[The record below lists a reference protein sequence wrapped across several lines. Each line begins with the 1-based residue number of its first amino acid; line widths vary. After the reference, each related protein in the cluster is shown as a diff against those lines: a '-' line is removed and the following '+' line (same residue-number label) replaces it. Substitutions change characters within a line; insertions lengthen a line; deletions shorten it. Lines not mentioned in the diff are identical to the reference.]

1 MRSLSLDYRRNN
13 RWPQRLGWSG
23 LLLVCLAMGGYGWQ
37 YRQLALDIEAGKV
50 ELARFARQ
58 GQPTGFTDSRAGKLL
73 QAEMSQARDVLQQLD
88 VPWDRLF
95 EAVETSTTPEVALL
109 GIEPEPKQETVRI
122 IGEAKT
128 YQTVLAYTRR
138 LEESTPLDGVHL
150 QSHQIQTR
158 DPEHPVHFVLGAAW
172 RRQP

>member
-1 MRSLSLDYRRNN
+1 MRPLRLDYRRNN

-23 LLLVCLAMGGYGWQ
+23 LLLACLVMGGYGWQ
-37 YRQLALDIEAGKV
+37 YQQLALDIESGQA
-50 ELARFARQ
+50 ELARLSRQ
-58 GQPTGFTDSRAGKLL
+58 GQPAGAADSRTGKLV
-73 QAEMSQARDVLQQLD
+73 QAEMSHARDVLRQLD

-109 GIEPEPKQETVRI
+109 GIEPEPKRETVRI
-122 IGEAKT
+122 IGEAKD

-138 LEESTPLDGVHL
+138 LEESAPLDGVHL
-150 QSHQIQTR
+150 QNHQLETR